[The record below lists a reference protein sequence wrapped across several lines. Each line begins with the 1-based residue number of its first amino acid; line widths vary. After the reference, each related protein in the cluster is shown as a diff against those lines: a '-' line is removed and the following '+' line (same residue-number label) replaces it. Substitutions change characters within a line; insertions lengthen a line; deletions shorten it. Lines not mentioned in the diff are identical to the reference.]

1 MRVTLLTLLEVFRPA
16 ILGGVPVWIELGGED
31 RDIEAEDIGVVVLG
45 GDEITL
51 SKESFDEHQR
61 T

>member
-1 MRVTLLTLLEVFRPA
+1 LEVFRPA

>member
-1 MRVTLLTLLEVFRPA
+1 MRVTMLTLLEVFRPA
-16 ILGGVPVWIELGGED
+16 ILAGIPVWVELGGED
-31 RDIEAEDIGVVVLG
+31 KDIEAEDIGLVVLG

-51 SKESFDEHQR
+51 SKEDFE